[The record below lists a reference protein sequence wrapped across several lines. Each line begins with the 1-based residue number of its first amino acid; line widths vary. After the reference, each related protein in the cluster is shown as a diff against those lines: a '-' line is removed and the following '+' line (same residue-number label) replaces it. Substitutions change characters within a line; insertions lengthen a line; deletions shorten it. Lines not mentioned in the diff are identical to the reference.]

1 MQVYLR
7 PWDAYVAAGGR
18 GMMLSHNTIDG
29 IQMHAN
35 HEIMTEHFREARGYE
50 GFFASDL
57 GKPTVSLSDPLGLR
71 IPLPRP
77 FPIRLVPG
85 GTSSREATEC
95 LGGCWHWC
103 AGNIEAIWQNAN
115 VAANYSDAIAL
126 SLWAGM
132 DQSFDSPGNGFDTSK
147 LRPAIDS
154 GEVRH
159 F

>member
-1 MQVYLR
+1 
-7 PWDAYVAAGGR
+7 
-18 GMMLSHNTIDG
+18 MMLSHNTIDG

-35 HEIMTEHFREARGYE
+35 HEIMTEHFRDALGYE

-57 GKPTVSLSDPLGLR
+57 GKPNSLSLR
-71 IPLPRP
+71 SPRP
-77 FPIRLVPG
+77 PNPAPPNHKFIQKTL
-85 GTSSREATEC
+85 SREGTEC
-95 LGGCWHWC
+95 LGGCWYWC

-154 GEVRH
+154 GEVS
-159 F
+159 